1 MLWEPLFGCV
11 PCCNYI
17 GSCGYK
23 SSSRKEKS
31 TEKKRAG
38 EMKTQEMCKGI
49 SGFTVSSLFA
59 LPLAL
64 STCLIYHWIVL
75 SCSSP
80 RPSSNKICSSTA
92 LNFPKYS
99 CYATKSE
106 KTSSRVPKMYRDQSF
121 YSVEGARLSSFTN
134 FLQWNE
140 PHAYT
145 HTDTRAHLSPTFF
158 MNGLVVRDW
167 LRQHIKR
174 KRNLHSWFGLTE
186 SCAQRSLYR
195 DVFLYHFTVFFFNRF
210 LFFCC
215 FAVSLFLFPVYF
227 FFHFFALFLS
237 LVFLLFFF
245 LSLFFIFSWEVSKKN

>member
-1 MLWEPLFGCV
+1 
-11 PCCNYI
+11 
-17 GSCGYK
+17 
-23 SSSRKEKS
+23 
-31 TEKKRAG
+31 
-38 EMKTQEMCKGI
+38 MKTQEMCKGI

-106 KTSSRVPKMYRDQSF
+106 KTSSRVPKLYRDQSF
-121 YSVEGARLSSFTN
+121 YPIEGAMLSSFTN

-195 DVFLYHFTVFFFNRF
+195 DVFLYHFTGFFFSRF
-210 LFFCC
+210 LFF
-215 FAVSLFLFPVYF
+215 
-227 FFHFFALFLS
+227 
-237 LVFLLFFF
+237 LLFRSFFVSFSCLFF
-245 LSLFFIFSWEVSKKN
+245 LSLFCSFSFSCFFTLFFFHSFSSSLEKSVKMFKNIYYVYSARKH